1 MNNPDSAIL
10 NSLFRGREWTLA
22 TAESCT
28 GGLLGD
34 LITDQPG
41 SSEFFLGG
49 VITYSNQAK
58 CDLLGVG
65 GDILQ
70 NWGAVSSPTA
80 LAMAHGVRKL
90 FGSSIGVAITGIA
103 GPGGGSPKKPV
114 GLVFIAVV
122 GGGEETVERHIFSG
136 DRQGIKRQAADR
148 TLALLQAAA
157 KPFPDP
163 RPVSPDDE

>member
-1 MNNPDSAIL
+1 MNNPDSATL
-10 NSLFRGREWTLA
+10 NSIFQEREWTLA

-34 LITDQPG
+34 LITNQPG

-65 GDILQ
+65 GEILQ

-90 FGSSIGVAITGIA
+90 FGSSIGAAITGIA
-103 GPGGGSPKKPV
+103 GPGGGSLKKPV

-122 GGGEETVERHIFSG
+122 GGVDETVEKHIFSG
-136 DRQGIKRQAADR
+136 DRQEIKRQAADR
-148 TLALLQAAA
+148 TLILLRARA
-157 KPFPDP
+157 
-163 RPVSPDDE
+163 RLRPDDE